1 MSSDLTRSQKRSGLP
16 LVVCGD
22 ELTDSITASIKSM
35 MAKGL
40 EKAIIASGVSDSA
53 VASLKVMGL
62 SVEVS

>member
-1 MSSDLTRSQKRSGLP
+1 MSSDRTRYAKRSGLP

-22 ELTDSITASIKSM
+22 ELTDSITTSIKSM

-40 EKAIIASGVSDSA
+40 EKAIIASGVSDS
-53 VASLKVMGL
+53 VVTSLKVMGL